1 MKANER
7 KQKARNSSQQL
18 RSGTTTRAFIG
29 PMKRRQ
35 TMKTKMIQSLSIIT
49 FACTTVF
56 LVVAGCSP
64 APTIPPKE
72 VKIQADDKMK
82 FDVTAFEVK
91 PGQKVSITLT
101 NVGNTPKASMGHNC
115 VVLDR
120 TVNVQTFLDAASMA
134 ASTDYVPKDFK
145 GVLGHTKLLGPSET
159 DTFEFSA
166 PYIPGEYPFFCS
178 FPGHYSQGTKGVMT
192 VKQ

>member
-1 MKANER
+1 MKSQLDPNKNRAALR
-7 KQKARNSSQQL
+7 KMREAEHQRVAF
-18 RSGTTTRAFIG
+18 SGLFRT
-29 PMKRRQ
+29 K
-35 TMKTKMIQSLSIIT
+35 TMKKTFIQYPLYLIALTCSAL
-49 FACTTVF
+49 A
-56 LVVAGCSP
+56 ACSP
-64 APTIPPKE
+64 APTVPPKE

-82 FDVTAFEVK
+82 YDMTAFEAK
-91 PGQKVSITLT
+91 PGQKVSVTLT
-101 NVGNTPKASMGHNC
+101 NIGNTPKFSMGHNC

-120 TVNVQTFLDAASMA
+120 NVNVQNFLDAASMA

-145 GVLGHTKLLGPSET
+145 GVLGHTKLLGPGES

-178 FPGHYSQGTKGVMT
+178 FPGHYSQGTKGIMT

>member
-1 MKANER
+1 MKNQLEPNKNRAALR
-7 KQKARNSSQQL
+7 KMREAEH
-18 RSGTTTRAFIG
+18 
-29 PMKRRQ
+29 RRVGFSALTKPK
-35 TMKTKMIQSLSIIT
+35 TMKKPLIQYPLYLIALT
-49 FACTTVF
+49 
-56 LVVAGCSP
+56 CSALASCAP
-64 APTIPPKE
+64 APTAPPKE

-101 NVGNTPKASMGHNC
+101 NVGNTPKFSMGHNC

-134 ASTDYVPKDFK
+134 AATDYVPKDFK
-145 GVLGHTKLLGPSET
+145 GVLGHTKLLGPSES

-178 FPGHYSQGTKGVMT
+178 FPGHYSQGTKGMMT